1 MTTTR
6 REFVQRSAAGALA
19 LSLGPVAAPGAA
31 TAASRL
37 TSAQLSALK
46 RAVRG
51 PVFAPGGKGY
61 AAAARLFNTRY
72 NGIKPPAVVQVASAA
87 DVQAVVRWANRYDIA
102 LVPRSG
108 GNAYNG
114 ASTSSSGV
122 VVDVGALDRIALNAS
137 GVATVGPGARLLDVY
152 ASLARRGATIPAGS
166 CPNVAIGG
174 HALGGGMGLAGR
186 GLGLTLDRI
195 TSITAVTADGRL
207 RTCSASQNR
216 DLFWALRGGGGS
228 FALVTSIA
236 LRARRISS
244 ASWFRIFYPASER
257 AAALAAFD
265 ELVPDGPSDLTG
277 ICTLTGTQAIIQGEY
292 LGTQAALEQIIA
304 PLRAIPSARV
314 NIGTSGYFDLMRMW
328 AACSEGASDR
338 QCVDIAPQSFDASS
352 IYVSRKLSGAARSA
366 FVAAADTGATL
377 VCDSYGG
384 KINDVSPSATAFV
397 HRGARFSV
405 QIASYAPIATARRRV
420 HNARAAITDYG
431 NGQAYQNYSDL
442 ALGSPLQ
449 DYYGEN
455 LRRLRQVKREV
466 DPDDRFQVT
475 QGIRA

>member
-19 LSLGPVAAPGAA
+19 LSLGPLAAPGAA
-31 TAASRL
+31 PAASRL
-37 TSAQLSALK
+37 TPAQISALK
-46 RAVRG
+46 LAVRG
-51 PVFAPGGKGY
+51 PVFTPGAKGY
-61 AAAARLFNTRY
+61 TAAARLFNSRY
-72 NGIKPPAVVQVASAA
+72 NGIRPPAVVEVASAA
-87 DVQAVVRWANRYDIA
+87 DVQAVVRWANRYDIP

-114 ASTSSSGV
+114 ASTSTSGV
-122 VVDVGALDRIALNAS
+122 VVDVGALDRVALNGS

-166 CPNVAIGG
+166 CPNVALGG

-195 TSITAVTADGRL
+195 SSITAVTADGKL

-228 FALVTSIA
+228 FALVTSIS
-236 LRARRISS
+236 LRVHRVSS
-244 ASWFRIFYPASER
+244 AAWFRIFYPASER

-265 ELVPDGPSDLTG
+265 ALVPGGPSNLTG
-277 ICTLTGTQAIIQGEY
+277 ICTLTPTEAIIQGEY
-292 LGTQAALEQIIA
+292 LGSQSTLEQVIA
-304 PLRAIPSARV
+304 PLRAIPGARV

-328 AACSEGASDR
+328 AACSEGASDQ
-338 QCVDIAPQSFDASS
+338 QCIDIAPQSFDASS
-352 IYVSRKLSGAARSA
+352 IYVTRKLSSAGRSA

-405 QIASYAPIATARRRV
+405 QIVSYAPIATAKRRV
-420 HNARAAITDYG
+420 NGARSRIARYG

-442 ALGSPLQ
+442 ALRSPLQ
-449 DYYGEN
+449 DYYGAN
-455 LRRLRQVKREV
+455 LKRLRQIKGQV